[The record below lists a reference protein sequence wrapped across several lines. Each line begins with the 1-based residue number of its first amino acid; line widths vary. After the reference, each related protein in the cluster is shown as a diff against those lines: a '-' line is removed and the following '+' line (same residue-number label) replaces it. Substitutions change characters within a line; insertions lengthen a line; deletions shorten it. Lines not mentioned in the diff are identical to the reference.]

1 VIRTLL
7 AGMLAVLFFAG
18 AAQPSPSPAVAPSSS
33 AAPAAPS
40 AAASSANV
48 PTAAAPPVA
57 QRTLANGM
65 RVVVVEDHAAAVVQ
79 TAIWYR
85 FGSLGETR
93 GKTGLAHGLEH
104 MMFRGTHAVSGGGLD
119 DVAARLGAA
128 VNANTA
134 EDYTHFYSV
143 LPADKAELAIRLEA
157 DRMRG
162 LLLRE
167 SDWAVEKGAVLSEY
181 DNDFSQPVFQLTSA
195 VRARLWAGSPYA
207 HSALGERADVVRS
220 TAADL
225 RRYYDAW
232 YEPRNATLVVT
243 GDVVPDAI
251 FAAAERFFGP
261 IASTASRPQT
271 APPVPVASP
280 KPNVALSGEYPY
292 AVVDLAYR
300 IPGDLDPDAGPTQL
314 FANLVN
320 NERSAFYKAL
330 VVSKRT
336 IGYTAY
342 PDTALHAGIFHV
354 LLYVTPGRK
363 PEDARAAFESTLAQ
377 VRAKG
382 VDPDLLAAAKT
393 AFARQG
399 VYARDSIAGLGDRFG
414 YAYGVEGHDP
424 AVDDAL
430 MAAIDPGVMN
440 AAVAK
445 WFGAPQVA
453 GVLRPRATKPG
464 AAPGAPPSSGVSDD
478 FSKRAPAGPIVV
490 PPWVRDALR
499 EPPRIASH
507 VDPRTFT
514 LPNGLRLYVQPV
526 HTNPTVFVSGNI
538 ELSPSF
544 DPPNRSGL
552 GGLAS
557 SLVAYG
563 SANYDFEAQRK
574 LTDALGADVQLG
586 ATFSAHGLTRDLDR
600 LLDLLADGVRR
611 PAFPDKYVALVK
623 AQEMAS
629 ISQRDVNPDY
639 RADRAFAS
647 LLYAP
652 GDPALRQATLASV
665 SAIDPPALRAYA
677 ARYFRPDRTTI
688 VVAGDVDPDSVRAA
702 IDHAFGGWTNAGP
715 RPSVHAPPLPKAR
728 SAARYVAA
736 ERDSVSVRM
745 GQPAIAR
752 TSPDFY
758 AFNLLN
764 GVLGAGGSFDTRL
777 MHEIRER
784 RGLVYG
790 VSSSLAASRERGIF
804 EVDLSAS
811 PQNLT
816 AAVALARAEVRRVTR
831 EPVTASELART
842 KQKLIASTLVGEE
855 STQAIVER
863 VDNIAR
869 NRLPANYYATLSQRY
884 AGLSAARLLEVAK
897 RYLHPDAFV
906 TVYEGPASRTPTSVK

>member
-7 AGMLAVLFFAG
+7 AAVLAVLPVAG
-18 AAQPSPSPAVAPSSS
+18 AAQAPSPAPGTVSSS
-33 AAPAAPS
+33 PAA
-40 AAASSANV
+40 A

-57 QRTLANGM
+57 QRTLANGL

-79 TAIWYR
+79 TAMWYR
-85 FGSLGETR
+85 FGSLDETR
-93 GKTGLAHGLEH
+93 GRTGLAHALEH
-104 MMFRGTHAVSGGGLD
+104 MMFRGTRQVSGGGLD
-119 DVAARLGAA
+119 DIAARLGAA

-134 EDYTHFYSV
+134 EDYTHYYTV

-167 SDWAVEKGAVLSEY
+167 SDWAVEKGAVLSEF
-181 DNDFSQPVFQLTSA
+181 DNDFSQPVFRLTSA
-195 VRARLWAGSPYA
+195 VRARLWSGSPYA

-232 YEPRNATLVVT
+232 YGPRNATLVVT
-243 GDVVPDAI
+243 GDVMPDAV
-251 FAAAERFFGP
+251 FAAAERWFGA
-261 IASTASRPQT
+261 IAAQQPRPQT
-271 APPVPVASP
+271 AAPVPLASP
-280 KPNVALSGEYPY
+280 KPNVAMSGEYPY

-300 IPGDLDPDAGPTQL
+300 IPGDLDPDAAATQL
-314 FANLVN
+314 FASLVN
-320 NERSAFYKAL
+320 NERSAFYQAL
-330 VVSKRT
+330 VTSKRT

-354 LLYVTPGRK
+354 LLYVTPGVK
-363 PEDARAAFESTLAQ
+363 PEDARAAFESTLAR
-377 VRAKG
+377 VRANG

-393 AFARQG
+393 AFARQA

-430 MAAIDPGVMN
+430 MAAIDPAAMN

-453 GVLRPRATKPG
+453 GVLRPRAAKPG

-490 PPWVRDALR
+490 APWVRDALR

-526 HTNPTVFVSGNI
+526 RTNPTVFVSGNV

-544 DPPNRSGL
+544 DPPDRSGL
-552 GGLAS
+552 GGIAS
-557 SLVAYG
+557 ALVAYG
-563 SANYDFEAQRK
+563 SANYDFAAQRK
-574 LTDALGADVQLG
+574 LADALGAELQLG
-586 ATFSAHGLTRDLDR
+586 ASFSAHGLAPDLDR
-600 LLDLLADGVRR
+600 LLDVLADGVRR
-611 PAFPDKYVALVK
+611 PAFPAKYVGLVK
-623 AQEMAS
+623 AQEIAS
-629 ISQRDVNPDY
+629 ISQRDANPDY

-647 LLYAP
+647 LIYAP
-652 GDPALRQATLASV
+652 RDTALRQATMASV
-665 SAIDPPALRAYA
+665 AAIDVPSLRAYA
-677 ARYFRPDRTTI
+677 AHYFRPDRTTI
-688 VVAGDVDPDSVRAA
+688 VVAGDVEPEAVRASVER
-702 IDHAFGGWTNAGP
+702 AFGGWANAGP
-715 RPSVHAPPLPKAR
+715 RPAAHALPLPKPR

-790 VSSSLAASRERGIF
+790 VSSSLSATRERGIF
-804 EVDLSAS
+804 QVDLSAS
-811 PQNLT
+811 PQNVG
-816 AAVALARAEVRRVTR
+816 AAVALARAEVRRMTR
-831 EPVTASELART
+831 EPVAASELART

-855 STQAIVER
+855 STQAILER

-869 NRLPANYYATLSQRY
+869 NRLPPNYYATLTQRY
-884 AGLSAARLLEVAK
+884 ASIDPARVLAVAK

-906 TVYEGPASRTPTSVK
+906 TVYEGPVRPARR